1 MKRSEEIF
9 RRVMERDQNLLDV
22 TKNEMNPEI
31 FTKAVEMICRARDIY
46 VLGVRNCAPMA
57 EYMAFYLNQVFPH
70 VRLIHTNSSSEIF
83 EQMLHVEERDV
94 VIGISFPRYS
104 MRVLKALEYSNS
116 RNAGIITLTDS
127 INSPICLYSSCNLVA
142 ETELSTVVDS
152 MTAPLSVI
160 NALTVAVCAKKK
172 KQVAEN
178 LTELDRIWDDFPV
191 DNHDE
196 INKVDP
202 EMKMKSGQKKR
213 GQHG

>member
-46 VLGVRNCAPMA
+46 VLGVRNCAPIA
-57 EYMAFYLNQVFPH
+57 EYMAFYLNQIFPH

-83 EQMLHVEERDV
+83 EQMLHVQEKDV

-160 NALTVAVCAKKK
+160 NALTVALCAKKK

-213 GQHG
+213 GQDV

>member
-1 MKRSEEIF
+1 
-9 RRVMERDQNLLDV
+9 MERDQNLLDV

>member
-1 MKRSEEIF
+1 
-9 RRVMERDQNLLDV
+9 MERDQNLLDV

-46 VLGVRNCAPMA
+46 VLGVRNCAPIA
-57 EYMAFYLNQVFPH
+57 EYMAFYLNQIFPH

-83 EQMLHVEERDV
+83 EQMLHVQEKDV

-160 NALTVAVCAKKK
+160 NALTVALCAKKK

-213 GQHG
+213 GQDV